1 MALYEDSLETLAK
14 HLGVTR
20 QTLSQKIDGTTEFKR
35 NEIEKIIV
43 RYELTPEETR
53 EIFFS

>member
-14 HLGVTR
+14 YLGVTR
-20 QTLSQKIDGTTEFKR
+20 QTLSQKIDGTAEFKR